1 MREFKGTKGPWRLE
15 AGTNLVWGACNPD
28 DTTSYGMGIPVAEA
42 RVELGKTYDYE
53 LSCVNARLIAAAPD
67 LLHALRCLASNA
79 KCLRAFET
87 DMRYSVGNT
96 NYQCLMES
104 VEQADAAIAKALQP

>member
-1 MREFKGTKGPWRLE
+1 VSDFKGTPGPWEVYEGNVRTENPGRCVARLDW
-15 AGTNLVWGACNPD
+15 AVRDYID
-28 DTTSYGMGIPVAEA
+28 DE
-42 RVELGKTYDYE
+42 
-53 LSCVNARLIAAAPD
+53 NARLIAAAPD